1 MQRQMVLSLID
12 KPLVNMLKILYVHHM
27 RLNKDVAT
35 KDHFHRTYFCTPKEL
50 ARFGEV
56 DGYEIQQYSLQA
68 KSVSVKSSKDHI
80 NKVTADSEFLENVRF
95 FTSDPKAE
103 DKEEDGITIN
113 PALICNAK
121 KFFELLTKAA
131 TVPVGIHSVE

>member
-1 MQRQMVLSLID
+1 MVLSLID

-56 DGYEIQQYSLQA
+56 DGYEVQ
-68 KSVSVKSSKDHI
+68 
-80 NKVTADSEFLENVRF
+80 
-95 FTSDPKAE
+95 
-103 DKEEDGITIN
+103 
-113 PALICNAK
+113 
-121 KFFELLTKAA
+121 
-131 TVPVGIHSVE
+131 

>member
-1 MQRQMVLSLID
+1 MVLSLID

-56 DGYEIQQYSLQA
+56 DGYEIQ
-68 KSVSVKSSKDHI
+68 
-80 NKVTADSEFLENVRF
+80 
-95 FTSDPKAE
+95 
-103 DKEEDGITIN
+103 
-113 PALICNAK
+113 
-121 KFFELLTKAA
+121 
-131 TVPVGIHSVE
+131 